1 MRRLL
6 NLRTSFIAVT
16 TILAMLV
23 VPGCGSLCA
32 AMTHCS
38 TSTASANSDS
48 ESCHHTG
55 MSAQSDSETQ
65 SLSSET
71 SCGQQSPLVA
81 ILTGSDSSVRIEFFE
96 AANAL
101 PSITIPTRAVLLN
114 DHRDVFS
121 PPNESRQ
128 QSIPLENLS
137 VLRI

>member
-6 NLRTSFIAVT
+6 NLWTSFIAIA

-32 AMTHCS
+32 AMTHCP
-38 TSTASANSDS
+38 TSAVSRAS

-81 ILTGSDSSVRIEFFE
+81 ILTGSDSSVRIESFDT
-96 AANAL
+96 ANAL
-101 PSITIPTRAVLLN
+101 PSITIPARAILLN

-121 PPNESRQ
+121 PPNESPQ